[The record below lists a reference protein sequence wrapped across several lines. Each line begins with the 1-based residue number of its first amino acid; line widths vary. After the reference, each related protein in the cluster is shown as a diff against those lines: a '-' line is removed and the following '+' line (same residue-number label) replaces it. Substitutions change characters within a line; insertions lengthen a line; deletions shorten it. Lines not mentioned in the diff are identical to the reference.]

1 MKNNGRLRKYVPS
14 ILLLLLFEAAAVV
27 LWRVRDNLFYLLN
40 FSYIGCCLALGTAL
54 FAAGKRYAR
63 HFVQLAV
70 GGYMLLYLGV
80 ILSVVFLAAVVLLL
94 YYKQI
99 TEGYEDQPR
108 FAIMRNVG
116 MTLPEIRRSIRSQMR
131 TVFFLPLVGAGL
143 HLVFAFPM
151 VEKLL
156 HLSGLTNTG
165 LFAAVTAGCSL
176 VFALFYLLTY
186 RITSRSYYRIVS
198 GGRERE

>member
-14 ILLLLLFEAAAVV
+14 ILLLLLFEAAAIV

-80 ILSVVFLAAVVLLL
+80 ISRENMQIEGVWYYLFLGIASSALSKTTGGTDVQDFFTGILMGLSVVEILAGICVVGKTLL
-94 YYKQI
+94 KQ
-99 TEGYEDQPR
+99 
-108 FAIMRNVG
+108 
-116 MTLPEIRRSIRSQMR
+116 
-131 TVFFLPLVGAGL
+131 
-143 HLVFAFPM
+143 
-151 VEKLL
+151 
-156 HLSGLTNTG
+156 
-165 LFAAVTAGCSL
+165 
-176 VFALFYLLTY
+176 
-186 RITSRSYYRIVS
+186 
-198 GGRERE
+198 